1 MLAEFKGI
9 REHKTK
15 MLNLEE
21 EKHEGDRDSQEEE
34 KKEEEQARASQQAR
48 QNNMYLAKADSEQE
62 VIHHAA

>member
-34 KKEEEQARASQQAR
+34 KKEEEQARASQ
-48 QNNMYLAKADSEQE
+48 
-62 VIHHAA
+62 